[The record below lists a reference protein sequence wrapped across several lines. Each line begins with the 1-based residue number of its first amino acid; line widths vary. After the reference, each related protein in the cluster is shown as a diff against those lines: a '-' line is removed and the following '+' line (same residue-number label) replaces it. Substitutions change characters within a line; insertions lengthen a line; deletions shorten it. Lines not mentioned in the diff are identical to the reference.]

1 LNDAAERMWTHEGGG
16 SGGYLH
22 HVAFYAAKQLLGVE
36 LEKLEYR
43 VVR

>member
-1 LNDAAERMWTHEGGG
+1 VLWNHEGGG

-22 HVAFYAAKQLLGVE
+22 HIAFYAAEQLLGLK
-36 LEKLEYR
+36 LEKLDYK